1 MPIPPPNYAHLAVL
15 SEAIAKCLGAILSGM
30 PNPGTSLHRLI
41 ELRDEYDD
49 TLRESHPDHPQSP
62 EAMLSPHAFARRLV
76 SDAMN
81 QFAAIAIER
90 HKAEQAKKQQ
100 QEEPVS

>member
-1 MPIPPPNYAHLAVL
+1 M
-15 SEAIAKCLGAILSGM
+15 GAILSGM

-49 TLRESHPDHPQSP
+49 TLRKSHPDHPQSP